1 MTSHQYRQFAAGSF
15 AAGMLST
22 VVVWDFRALIVC
34 GLMAVVFAA
43 AAEVTDF
50 LTPRWAGQM
59 QAHTPPALWRDDD
72 LDAHFA
78 SVPRDDTD
86 EKFAAIAVH
95 LSEFRGMWPSEA
107 GGFE

>member
-1 MTSHQYRQFAAGSF
+1 MTAHQYRQLAAGSF
-15 AAGMLST
+15 AAGVFST
-22 VVVWDFRALIVC
+22 IVLWDFRAFVVL

-50 LTPRWAGQM
+50 LTP
-59 QAHTPPALWRDDD
+59 DD
-72 LDAHFA
+72 LDAHFG

-95 LSEFRGMWPSEA
+95 LSEFRGMWPGET

>member
-1 MTSHQYRQFAAGSF
+1 MTAHQYRQFAAGSF
-15 AAGMLST
+15 AAGVLST
-22 VVVWDFRALIVC
+22 IVLWDFRPLIVL
-34 GLMAVVFAA
+34 GLVAMLFAA
-43 AAEVTDF
+43 AGELVDWF
-50 LTPRWAGQM
+50 DG
-59 QAHTPPALWRDDD
+59 D
-72 LDAHFA
+72 LDGHFA